1 MRRLGAGL
9 AGIAL
14 ATLAFEALLLRV
26 FSLAQWYH
34 FAFMVVSIALLGYGA
49 SGTLLALRPGTGG
62 ERLDRW
68 LGRLA
73 WAFALSMLGAYLFV
87 NLVPFDS
94 YTIAWDRRQ
103 AFLLAAHYLALA
115 TPFLASGLA
124 VGLLLARYP
133 AQAGRLYGANL
144 VGSALGCL
152 LVPLLLPHLGAPG
165 TLIAICLVG
174 WCAAAVLAPRPA
186 PWEVLAWAASGLG
199 LLALLLAQ
207 PAWLEVRLSPYKG
220 LSQALLHPEARVV
233 YSRWNAYS
241 RVDVVAGSGLRSA
254 PGLSA
259 AFRGVPPAQWSLF
272 VDGDARSPVLGEAG
286 EREDPAAWE
295 VLHHLPTA
303 LPFRLRPGAQALILE
318 PRGGLDLLVALEE
331 GAGGLVAVEGNP
343 LVVEAV
349 GHVLA
354 GSPHNPYADGRVRV
368 VLREGRPFLQGTAET
383 YDVILFSLA
392 DPFRPLTSGAYSLS
406 ENYLYTVEAMQA
418 AYAHLRPGGLLVLH
432 RWLQW
437 PPSESV
443 RAGALLVEA
452 LERAGEPAPAQCLAV
467 LRTWSTA
474 LLMARRGPW
483 TAEELAAVRRYA
495 QEEQYDLVY
504 LPDVTPDEVNR
515 YSQYERPAHYEAF
528 QALLHGDR
536 AAFYREATFDV
547 RPPTDDRPFFF
558 HFFRW
563 RQTPEVL
570 RNLGRTWQ
578 PFGGSGY
585 FVLVAVLILAVLAAG
600 VAILLPVAAG
610 GRVARQGRG
619 AVSLYFGALGLG
631 YLLLEVPLIQR
642 FILFLDQPIYA
653 FVVVLFSLLLFSG
666 LGSMASARLPWP
678 GSLWVLAAGAL
689 AAPPALGAAFGATLG
704 WPLAARALVGCLM
717 LAPLGFLMGVPFPRG
732 IAALEGQAPG
742 TIPWAWAI
750 NGSVSVVA
758 SVLASM
764 IAVSWGFRWVL
775 WAGAACYALAGAVGP
790 HLKGHGR
797 A

>member
-9 AGIAL
+9 AGISL
-14 ATLAFEALLLRV
+14 ATLAFEVLLLRV

-49 SGTLLALRPGTGG
+49 SGTLLALRPGLGG
-62 ERLDRW
+62 AHLERW

-115 TPFLASGLA
+115 VPFLASGLA
-124 VGLLLARYP
+124 MGLTLARYP
-133 AQAGRLYGANL
+133 AHAGRLYGANL

-152 LVPLLLPHLGAPG
+152 LVPVLLPHLGPRG
-165 TLIAICLVG
+165 TLAALCLVG
-174 WCAAAVLAPRPA
+174 WGAAAVLAPRPPLREA
-186 PWEVLAWAASGLG
+186 LVWAATGLG
-199 LLALLLAQ
+199 LFALLLGQ
-207 PAWLEVRLSPYKG
+207 PSWLEVRLSPYKG
-220 LSQALLHPEARVV
+220 LPQALLHPGARVV

-254 PGLSA
+254 PGLSV

-286 EREDPAAWE
+286 DREDPAAWE
-295 VLHHLPTA
+295 ALHHLPTA
-303 LPFRLRPGAQALILE
+303 LPFRLRPGAQALVLE

-331 GAGGLVAVEGNP
+331 GAAGVVAVEGNP
-343 LVVEAV
+343 LTVEAV
-349 GHVLA
+349 GHILD
-354 GSPHNPYADGRVRV
+354 GSPRNPYADGRVQV
-368 VLREGRPFLQGTAET
+368 VLREGRPFLQGDTRT

-406 ENYLYTVEAMQA
+406 ENYLYTVEAVQA
-418 AYAHLRPGGLLVLH
+418 AYARLRPGGLLVLH

-443 RAGALLVEA
+443 RAGALLREA
-452 LERAGEPAPAQCLAV
+452 LERAGEPAPQCLAV

-483 TAEELAAVRRYA
+483 TPEELAAVRRFA
-495 QEEQYDLVY
+495 QAEQYDLVY
-504 LPDVTPDEVNR
+504 LPDIRPDEVNR
-515 YSQYERPAHYEAF
+515 YSQYERPAYYEAF
-528 QALLHGDR
+528 QALVHGDR

-585 FVLVAVLILAVLAAG
+585 FVLVALLTLAVLAAG
-600 VAILLPVAAG
+600 AAILLPVAVG

-619 AVSLYFGALGLG
+619 VVSLYFGALGLG
-631 YLLLEVPLIQR
+631 YLLLEIPLIQR

-666 LGSMASARLPWP
+666 VGSVVSARLPWRE
-678 GSLWVLAAGAL
+678 SLWVLAAGAL
-689 AAPPALGAAFGATLG
+689 AAPPVLGEAFSATLG
-704 WPLAARALVGCLM
+704 WPLAARVVLGCLM

-732 IAALEGQAPG
+732 IAALEGRAPG

-790 HLKGHGR
+790 RLTHR
-797 A
+797 P

>member
-49 SGTLLALRPGTGG
+49 SGTLLALRPG
-62 ERLDRW
+62 LDGAHLHRW

-103 AFLLAAHYLALA
+103 AFLLAGHYLALA
-115 TPFLASGLA
+115 VPFLASGLA
-124 VGLLLARYP
+124 LGLILAQHP
-133 AQAGRLYGANL
+133 ARAGPLYGANL

-152 LVPLLLPHLGAPG
+152 LVPLLLPRLGAER
-165 TLIAICLVG
+165 TLVAICLVG
-174 WCAAAVLAPRPA
+174 WCVAAVLAPRPT
-186 PWEVLAWAASGLG
+186 PREVLVWGVSGLAF
-199 LLALLLAQ
+199 LALLLA
-207 PAWLEVRLSPYKG
+207 PPPWLEARLSPYKG
-220 LSQALLHPEARVV
+220 LPQALLHPGARVV

-241 RVDVVAGSGLRSA
+241 RVDVVAGSSLRSA

-272 VDGDARSPVLGEAG
+272 VDGDSRSPVLGEAG
-286 EREDPAAWE
+286 EGEDPAAWE
-295 VLHHLPTA
+295 ALHHLPTS
-303 LPFRLRPGAQALILE
+303 LPFRLRPGAQALVLE

-331 GAGGLVAVEGNP
+331 GTAGIVAVEGNP

-349 GHVLA
+349 EHLLA
-354 GSPHNPYADGRVRV
+354 GSPRNPYAGEHVRT
-368 VLREGRPFLQGTAET
+368 VLREGRPFLQSDAGT
-383 YDVILFSLA
+383 YDIILFSLA

-406 ENYLYTVEAMQA
+406 EHYLYTAEAMQA
-418 AYAHLRPGGLLVLH
+418 AYARLRPGGLLVLH

-452 LERAGEPAPAQCLAV
+452 LERAGEPASQCLAV

-474 LLMARRGPW
+474 LLLARRGPW
-483 TAEELAAVRRYA
+483 TPEELAAIRRFA
-495 QEEQYDLVY
+495 REEQYDLVY
-504 LPDVTPDEVNR
+504 LPDITPDEVNR
-515 YSQYERPAHYEAF
+515 YSQYERPAYYEAF
-528 QALLHGDR
+528 QALIHGDR

-563 RQTPEVL
+563 RQTPDVL

-585 FVLVAVLILAVLAAG
+585 FVLVALLALAVLAAG
-600 VAILLPVAAG
+600 TFILLPVAAG

-619 AVSLYFGALGLG
+619 TVTLYFGALGLG
-631 YLLLEVPLIQR
+631 YLLLEIPLIQR

-653 FVVVLFSLLLFSG
+653 FVVVLFSLFLFSG
-666 LGSMASARLPWP
+666 LGSMASAHLPWRA
-678 GSLWVLAAGAL
+678 GLWVLAAGAL
-689 AAPPALGAAFGATLG
+689 AAPPALDAGVRATLG
-704 WPLAARALVGCLM
+704 WPLAGRALV
-717 LAPLGFLMGVPFPRG
+717 
-732 IAALEGQAPG
+732 
-742 TIPWAWAI
+742 
-750 NGSVSVVA
+750 
-758 SVLASM
+758 
-764 IAVSWGFRWVL
+764 
-775 WAGAACYALAGAVGP
+775 
-790 HLKGHGR
+790 
-797 A
+797 

>member
-1 MRRLGAGL
+1 
-9 AGIAL
+9 
-14 ATLAFEALLLRV
+14 
-26 FSLAQWYH
+26 
-34 FAFMVVSIALLGYGA
+34 
-49 SGTLLALRPGTGG
+49 
-62 ERLDRW
+62 
-68 LGRLA
+68 
-73 WAFALSMLGAYLFV
+73 
-87 NLVPFDS
+87 
-94 YTIAWDRRQ
+94 
-103 AFLLAAHYLALA
+103 
-115 TPFLASGLA
+115 
-124 VGLLLARYP
+124 
-133 AQAGRLYGANL
+133 
-144 VGSALGCL
+144 
-152 LVPLLLPHLGAPG
+152 
-165 TLIAICLVG
+165 
-174 WCAAAVLAPRPA
+174 
-186 PWEVLAWAASGLG
+186 
-199 LLALLLAQ
+199 
-207 PAWLEVRLSPYKG
+207 
-220 LSQALLHPEARVV
+220 
-233 YSRWNAYS
+233 
-241 RVDVVAGSGLRSA
+241 
-254 PGLSA
+254 
-259 AFRGVPPAQWSLF
+259 
-272 VDGDARSPVLGEAG
+272 
-286 EREDPAAWE
+286 
-295 VLHHLPTA
+295 
-303 LPFRLRPGAQALILE
+303 
-318 PRGGLDLLVALEE
+318 
-331 GAGGLVAVEGNP
+331 
-343 LVVEAV
+343 
-349 GHVLA
+349 
-354 GSPHNPYADGRVRV
+354 
-368 VLREGRPFLQGTAET
+368 
-383 YDVILFSLA
+383 
-392 DPFRPLTSGAYSLS
+392 
-406 ENYLYTVEAMQA
+406 
-418 AYAHLRPGGLLVLH
+418 
-432 RWLQW
+432 
-437 PPSESV
+437 
-443 RAGALLVEA
+443 VEA

-704 WPLAARALVGCLM
+704 WPLAARALAGCLM